1 MKTWLQTKM
10 DKDTKGYAVLLDQLK
25 NNLKGIVDENQ
36 LSDGQ
41 LKELLWNDK
50 GLDIQGKKIKLEK
63 KYVFYLL

>member
-1 MKTWLQTKM
+1 M